1 MHKVMSEKLAI
12 QFASKVIECSPIT
25 IFNDNSLNPEDKAK
39 QLSDF
44 ISALAK
50 DFESNLSEF
59 NNLPKLD

>member
-1 MHKVMSEKLAI
+1 MHKAMSEKLAI

-44 ISALAK
+44 ISCI
-50 DFESNLSEF
+50 S
-59 NNLPKLD
+59 